1 MAPEQNEKP
10 EESTFLY
17 EEDTIVTYRM
27 IEELSKK
34 MVKINPSKDR
44 IISNLLDLFNDTLDS
59 VQVIKKWAKNE
70 EFKDYVNAL
79 EEWD

>member
-17 EEDTIVTYRM
+17 EEDTVVTYMM